1 MTPTTPASMD
11 VELTL
16 HNEIKFRA
24 YELYEMQR
32 GTNGKLFDDSLNSEL
47 SRVVYAAAELAK
59 YKNGEVGDTMRVRA
73 ARVYLGAL
81 SSLLGTRT
89 LRH

>member
-1 MTPTTPASMD
+1 MTPAMQTSPD
-11 VELTL
+11 VDLAL

-32 GTNGKLFDDSLNSEL
+32 GTNGKLLDESLRSEL
-47 SRVVYAAAELAK
+47 SRVVYAAAQLAK
-59 YKNGEVGDTMRVRA
+59 YTNGEEGDTMRVRA

-81 SSLLGTRT
+81 SSWLGART
-89 LRH
+89 LHH